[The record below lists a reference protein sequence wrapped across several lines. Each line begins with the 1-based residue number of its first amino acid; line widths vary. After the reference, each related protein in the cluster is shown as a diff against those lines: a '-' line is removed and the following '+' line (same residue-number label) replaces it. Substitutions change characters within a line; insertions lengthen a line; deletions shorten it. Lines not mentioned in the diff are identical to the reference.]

1 MVPISIMFY
10 HQPTKIKL
18 CQGIDTSDFIVAES
32 TIAARGTMGNTN
44 DWTQTDPADG
54 KVVIAWSYMED
65 YPYKDETTQFMA
77 DLRTVQNLV

>member
-1 MVPISIMFY
+1 MLYFQLSKM
-10 HQPTKIKL
+10 KL
-18 CQGIDTSDFIVAES
+18 FQGIDTSEFIIAES
-32 TIAARGTMGNTN
+32 SIAQRGTMGNTN

-77 DLRTVQNLV
+77 DLRTVQDYV

>member
-1 MVPISIMFY
+1 
-10 HQPTKIKL
+10 
-18 CQGIDTSDFIVAES
+18 
-32 TIAARGTMGNTN
+32 MGNTN

-77 DLRTVQNLV
+77 DLRTVQDLVGLQSMVHTV